1 MVAAAMHRIRILVA
15 VAVEAL
21 VRLVLTVSAVV
32 LGALV
37 VLGLRIVSLVL
48 VLHMVAAVVVEGV
61 LTKALVVLVG
71 EVLAPTRQR
80 EALAQITLAL
90 AAVREPLV
98 ETVEMVL

>member
-1 MVAAAMHRIRILVA
+1 MHRIRILVA

-21 VRLVLTVSAVV
+21 VPWVLTVSAGA

-37 VLGLRIVSLVL
+37 VLGLQIVSLVL
-48 VLHMVAAVVVEGV
+48 VLHTVAAVVVEGV

-71 EVLAPTRQR
+71 EVLAPTRQW